1 MAFTLQVQSGRLLG
15 QVWAKPGIRSLDCAR
30 RLFVY
35 LGDFS
40 QIQIRVFAKLC
51 DSYCHCNI
59 QITGGINRCFITWV
73 FLSSPSPPRAVLWW
87 NLLAHAAALL
97 APSSFS
103 CKFPLWEQ
111 QQRTDSDCW
120 LAPVQCSRQLTC
132 MNAQWYQSRLLSHSE
147 MTFCALAEMFAVKQI
162 CSLYVIFK
170 GWKWTSYMHL
180 LNEIN
185 TQPNIITHVNW

>member
-1 MAFTLQVQSGRLLG
+1 MAFTLPVLG
-15 QVWAKPGIRSLDCAR
+15 PVWAKPGIRSLDCAR

-51 DSYCHCNI
+51 DSYCHCSI
-59 QITGGINRCFITWV
+59 RITGGINRCFITWV

-111 QQRTDSDCW
+111 QQQQQRTDSDCW
-120 LAPVQCSRQLTC
+120 LTPVQCSRQLTC

-147 MTFCALAEMFAVKQI
+147 MTFCALAKMFAVKQI
-162 CSLYVIFK
+162 CYLQRVKMDF
-170 GWKWTSYMHL
+170 MHAFTEW
-180 LNEIN
+180 NK
-185 TQPNIITHVNW
+185 HSA

>member
-1 MAFTLQVQSGRLLG
+1 MDDRIKVGEVERGWVLEHKTDCLIILLRDG
-15 QVWAKPGIRSLDCAR
+15 FYSPCFRTGLSQTWNQITGLCHSIR
-30 RLFVY
+30 
-35 LGDFS
+35 
-40 QIQIRVFAKLC
+40 
-51 DSYCHCNI
+51 
-59 QITGGINRCFITWV
+59 ITGGINRCFITWV

-103 CKFPLWEQ
+103 CKFPLREQQQ
-111 QQRTDSDCW
+111 QQRTDSECW

-132 MNAQWYQSRLLSHSE
+132 VNAQWYQSRLLSHSQ